1 MEIELILKNETRI
14 MYKVSYK
21 PKINSFPYKI
31 VDVCKYLEEEVI
43 QKNMSY
49 GNEIYAQEWGYQN
62 IRSIQR
68 DVKMSLIDYKLMNF
82 IAMENEFWN
91 DIMDDNRDGYT
102 LEFQE
107 KTRMYIRKI
116 ILNIECGNLHSEDD

>member
-49 GNEIYAQEWGYQN
+49 GNEIYAQE
-62 IRSIQR
+62 
-68 DVKMSLIDYKLMNF
+68 
-82 IAMENEFWN
+82 
-91 DIMDDNRDGYT
+91 
-102 LEFQE
+102 FQE
-107 KTRMYIRKI
+107 KTRMYIRKT
-116 ILNIECGNLHSEDD
+116 ILNTECGNLHSEDD